1 MTSDPRPQS
10 PNDAAV
16 EQELDRLLRGFAAE
30 SERAPL
36 PPGLAQA
43 AMAEVAAETGV
54 IRPAQD
60 AARWRTA
67 RRWFPAAIG
76 GGAILTLA
84 AFSAGIWLGSEFGRD
99 GSLAQQPRK
108 VAPLEHSSGTPA
120 APTGVEPEGDEKPT
134 PTRSIYRPQ
143 STGGSAADRFA
154 RSRDGRRYVRL
165 ESRASELVRRAAP
178 LEVLESAVVS
188 ESSASEAGARGP
200 KPLPPSPEGYETRI
214 LALSGAEAAAFF
226 GALSELEPAL
236 AVPLVLA
243 EDGLR
248 LVAAGAAPEPKDEGK
263 SLRSAKAVEVI
274 AYLKR

>member
-10 PNDAAV
+10 PDDAAV
-16 EQELDRLLRGFAAE
+16 ERELDRLLRGFAAE
-30 SERAPL
+30 SARAPI
-36 PPGLAQA
+36 PSGLAQA
-43 AMAEVAAETGV
+43 AMADVAAETGV

-67 RRWFPAAIG
+67 RRWFPTAIG
-76 GGAILTLA
+76 GGALLTLA
-84 AFSAGIWLGSEFGRD
+84 AFSAGIWLGSEVGRD
-99 GSLAQQPRK
+99 GSLAQQPRM
-108 VAPLEHSSGTPA
+108 VAPLDRSSGTPTG
-120 APTGVEPEGDEKPT
+120 PTGVDAEGEEKPA
-134 PTRSIYRPQ
+134 PSRSIYRPQ
-143 STGGSAADRFA
+143 SGGGSPADRFA

-165 ESRASELVRRAAP
+165 ESRAAELVRRAAP

-226 GALSELEPAL
+226 GALAELEPAL

-248 LVAAGAAPEPKDEGK
+248 LINVGAALESKDEGK
-263 SLRSAKAVEVI
+263 SLRSAKAVEII